1 MLKTRF
7 SSWSTR
13 SGLLALMLVAAC
25 SETGKDPL
33 DLTSPTTLKPNFVLV
48 PVEARWDFVGL
59 LNAGPG
65 CHEWGSSE
73 TISQAGFG
81 SIVASATGANVTS
94 KGQELVPGDDTERGL
109 GLDLDLA
116 AGCNFGSEVGEI
128 SPLTDPYN
136 AFLFL
141 DLNGVLPAGSVLT
154 EIELGSVQTTE
165 GWLIYYSTTG
175 IGGPYILLSQGEG
188 NGSNNTPPDG
198 DVFISVA
205 SLPTANLVL
214 RFDRNDAASGQ
225 GTTGNDYTV
234 KAVTTEGEIDTGPSG
249 CTLTQGYWKTH
260 SALGP
265 APSDPA
271 WLNIGAAGQNTLFFN
286 TGLSWYTIFHMPPS
300 GGNGFLI
307 LAHQYMAAKLNIL
320 NGASSTPAVDA
331 AITAAETYF
340 SGKGAGVTSESDKTI
355 NNQLKALASTLESFN
370 SGATGPGHCDDLEEL
385 PS

>member
-25 SETGKDPL
+25 SETGKEPL
-33 DLTSPTTLKPNFVLV
+33 DLTSPTTLKPNFALV
-48 PVEARWDFVGL
+48 PVTTRWDFVAL

-73 TISQAGFG
+73 TISNPGFG

-116 AGCNFGSEVGEI
+116 AGCNFGSEVGDVI
-128 SPLTDPYN
+128 PTNTPYT
-136 AFLFL
+136 AALFL

-154 EIELGSVQTTE
+154 SIEIGSIQTTE
-165 GWLIYYSTTG
+165 GWKISYSTTG
-175 IGGPYILLSQGEG
+175 IGGPYTLLSQGEG
-188 NGSNNTPPDG
+188 NGINNTPPDG
-198 DVFISVA
+198 DVTISVA
-205 SLPTANLVL
+205 SFPTANLVL
-214 RFDRNDAASGQ
+214 KFEKNTLASGN

-234 KAVTTEGEIDTGPSG
+234 KAVTTQGNEETG

-286 TGLSWYTIFHMPPS
+286 TGLSWYTIFNTPPS

-320 NGASSTPAVDA
+320 NGATPTADVTA
-331 AITAAETYF
+331 AITFAETYF
-340 SGKGAGVTSESDKTI
+340 SGKGAGVTSESNKTL
-355 NNQLKALASTLESFN
+355 NNTLKTYAATLESFN
-370 SGATGPGHCDDLEEL
+370 SGATGPGHCDDLEVL
-385 PS
+385 PT